1 MKMAKLAA
9 PRMTPKRLHRI
20 PAVIITNI
28 TAICVRVVQD
38 SSISMVI
45 RHGKSMACICSYPS
59 IFMRTRIH
67 PGPVSLI
74 SRTLDAWSI
83 PSHWGHLRPNPRRIP
98 IRGLFAA
105 ENPILL
111 PHPALFHPKRRFHG
125 IKIIWIQL

>member
-28 TAICVRVVQD
+28 TAICVRVVQA

-98 IRGLFAA
+98 SVVCLPRRIRSYS
-105 ENPILL
+105 PILRSFI
-111 PHPALFHPKRRFHG
+111 PREDSMA
-125 IKIIWIQL
+125 

>member
-20 PAVIITNI
+20 PAVIMTNI
-28 TAICVRVVQD
+28 TAICVRVVQAR
-38 SSISMVI
+38 SISMVI

-59 IFMRTRIH
+59 RSCLPDFQDIGCMEYSQ
-67 PGPVSLI
+67 PL
-74 SRTLDAWSI
+74 
-83 PSHWGHLRPNPRRIP
+83 GHLRPNPRRIP